1 MTLEEAIKH
10 FKTQANLARAL
21 KVNEA
26 AVCNWKRRGTFPE
39 LQQMKLE
46 KLTGGKL
53 KV

>member
-1 MTLEEAIKH
+1 MTLDEAIKH

-26 AVCNWKRRGTFPE
+26 AVSNWKRRGTFPE
-39 LQQMKLE
+39 LQQLKVE
-46 KLTGGKL
+46 KITGGKL